1 MKILNF
7 IFGKPGEGMSAEERE
22 ISDSIK
28 KLKSLKVVG
37 GRVSIDASEVVTDKF
52 VKEREEARRLLNV

>member
-7 IFGKPGEGMSAEERE
+7 IFGKPGDGMTAKEKE

-28 KLKSLKVVG
+28 KLKSLSVVD
-37 GRVSIDASEVVTDKF
+37 GRISIDVGEVLTEEF
-52 VKEREEARRLLNV
+52 VEKRKKARRLLNS